1 MGARSNPR
9 EFSDLVVLNRS
20 GLPSTVMM
28 GLSLIIGCGPTSPA
42 LDNGA
47 DFRSE
52 VVARGPGCD
61 ACALEFTRL
70 GRLGG
75 PSDTVLLSNET
86 MIVARDDGSYIAA
99 PTSRN
104 GEAAIFDSLGASARP
119 YGASGD
125 GPGENGRILNVVPW
139 LGDSTVFAGF
149 SRLTVLSGDL
159 GQGRTIRLERASPSH
174 RTVSL
179 PTYGIVVRN
188 YSYPPDRQFVA
199 FSSDGAVLA
208 EMGADPQPGMRRDV
222 YVAIGEVGP
231 SQRPGAFWSAPQ
243 RYRIQMDQW
252 DAGDGSHLRH
262 FEDTASWYSPYD
274 SAGLT
279 NFIFAGND
287 AVSPPPPFLRG
298 IRESADSILW
308 LLYSTPARDWSP
320 TRDSVPALQRRLRR
334 EAYDGMIDLRDPSSG
349 RVLLTTWVNLPF
361 VQMVN
366 DSLLVDRQEDEDGFW
381 AFDVYKVRLRR

>member
-1 MGARSNPR
+1 MGARSDPR
-9 EFSDLVVLNRS
+9 EFSDLVVLSRS

-28 GLSLIIGCGPTSPA
+28 GLGLIIGCGPTSPA
-42 LDNGA
+42 LDDGA

-61 ACALEFTRL
+61 ACTLEFTKL

-86 MIVARDDGSYIAA
+86 MIVAHDDGSYIAA
-99 PTSRN
+99 PTSRG

-119 YGASGD
+119 YGSIGD

-139 LGDSTVFAGF
+139 LGDSTLFAGF
-149 SRLTVLSGDL
+149 DRLTVLGGDA
-159 GQGRTIRLERASPSH
+159 GRGRTIRLERASPSH

-179 PTYGIVVRN
+179 PRDGIVVRN
-188 YSYPPDRQFVA
+188 YSYPPDREFVA
-199 FSSDGAVLA
+199 FDSVGAILS
-208 EMGADPQPGMRRDV
+208 EMGPDPQPRVGRDV
-222 YVAIGEVGP
+222 NAAIGEVGP
-231 SQRPGAFWSAPQ
+231 SPRPGTFWSAPQ

-252 DAGDGSHLRH
+252 DARDGSHLQH
-262 FEDTASWYSPYD
+262 FEGSASWYTRYD
-274 SAGLT
+274 SAELT
-279 NFIFAGND
+279 DFVFAGND

-320 TRDSVPALQRRLRR
+320 ARDSVPALQRRLRR
-334 EAYDGMIDLRDPSSG
+334 EAYDGMIGLRDPSSG
-349 RVLLTTWVNLPF
+349 RVLLTTWVSLPF

-366 DSLLVDRQEDEDGFW
+366 DSLLVDRQQDEDGFW
-381 AFDVYKVRLRR
+381 AFDVYRVRLRR